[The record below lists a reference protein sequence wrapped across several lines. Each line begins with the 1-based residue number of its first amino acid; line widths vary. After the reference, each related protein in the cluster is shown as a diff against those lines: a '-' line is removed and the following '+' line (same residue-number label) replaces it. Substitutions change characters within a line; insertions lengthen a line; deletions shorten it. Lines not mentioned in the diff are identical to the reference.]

1 MRTLMVTTF
10 ISLDGVMQAPGGPEE
25 DRDGG
30 FEHGGWAVPFVDG
43 QVIERMTELTGRAGA
58 LLLGRRTYEEFA
70 ATWPLAGADYPIGAK
85 LNTMPKFVASRTL
98 DSVAWQGST
107 LLTGDVP
114 DAVAELKAGDGGEIQ
129 VHGSGGLI
137 QTLLAHDLVDRLHLL
152 VFPVLL
158 GSGKRLFA
166 EGTVPA
172 GLELVDGTTLGNG
185 VFAGTYARRG
195 KVGYGAL
202 GPEIGNW

>member
-10 ISLDGVMQAPGGPEE
+10 ISLDGVMQAPGGPDE

-70 ATWPLAGADYPIGAK
+70 ATWPLAGADDPIGAK
-85 LNTMPKFVASRTL
+85 LNTMPKYVASRTL

-185 VFAGTYARRG
+185 VFAGTYACRG

>member
-10 ISLDGVMQAPGGPEE
+10 ISLDGVMQGPGGPDE

-30 FEHGGWAVPFVDG
+30 FEHGGWAVPHID
-43 QVIERMTELTGRAGA
+43 QEVIGRMAELTGRAGA

-70 ATWPLAGADYPIGAK
+70 ATWPLAGADDPIGSRMNA
-85 LNTMPKFVASRTL
+85 LPKYVASRTL
-98 DSVAWQGST
+98 DKVEWQGST
-107 LLTGDVP
+107 LLTGDVAE
-114 DAVAELKAGDGGEIQ
+114 AVAGLKQGDGGEIQ
-129 VHGSGGLI
+129 VHGSSGLI
-137 QTLLAHDLVDRLHLL
+137 QTLLAHDLVDELHVL

-172 GLELVDGTTLGNG
+172 GLELVDGTTLGTG

-195 KVGYGAL
+195 KVAYGAM
-202 GPEIGNW
+202 GPETGNW